1 MSGDKFI
8 FTQKS
13 FSEMK
18 EALQIIEQKD
28 SEHLGLMKMEF
39 DGKELKIRIFY
50 NNPVSNPKRSKL
62 IYTFK
67 NKPDQESKEVGYEH
81 SDYSGSESDGSHS
94 GWIVDCDF
102 KMVQAFFS
110 DDNTRIILEDVQEEM
125 SDEDEED
132 TEIGLVYLSYSDSNV
147 ESQSFLAP
155 CERSRSLVI
164 NVSNTK
170 TTKTSGTKATMRH
183 KVRISVK
190 VREIL

>member
-1 MSGDKFI
+1 MFLHSQILVILEFLMFSEKHLLGDKDVAETVKMLGDKFI

-28 SEHLGLMKMEF
+28 SGHLGLMKLEF

-50 NNPVSNPKRSKL
+50 NNPVSNHKRSKL

-94 GWIVDCDF
+94 GWIVDCEF
-102 KMVQAFFS
+102 ETVQAFFFG
-110 DDNTRIILEDVQEEM
+110 RQ
-125 SDEDEED
+125 
-132 TEIGLVYLSYSDSNV
+132 Y
-147 ESQSFLAP
+147 
-155 CERSRSLVI
+155 
-164 NVSNTK
+164 
-170 TTKTSGTKATMRH
+170 
-183 KVRISVK
+183 
-190 VREIL
+190 